1 MDVGKATIRR
11 RGDVEATAEVLVTLE
26 VPRGVR
32 RGLGLVEQVNSPS
45 PVIVPHHI
53 AGKEAPPQVTVVEQ
67 VAVIIQHLELL
78 CRVVEQLEFRIVEE
92 QGIPLTVFAYFVVL
106 ILEG

>member
-1 MDVGKATIRR
+1 MDVGKATLRR
-11 RGDVEATAEVLVTLE
+11 RGDVEATAKVAMTLE
-26 VPRGVR
+26 VPRGVLR
-32 RGLGLVEQVNSPS
+32 RLGLVEQVGYPS
-45 PVIVPHHI
+45 PVVIPHHI
-53 AGKEAPPQVTVVEQ
+53 AGQEAPPKVTVVQQ